1 MWGSNARRQGMM
13 HRRPSG
19 GSRRGLNR
27 TFGARGAES
36 GFLVKIGVKVAER
49 WFVMAGIVLLGG
61 IAAAGLIVA
70 IYAAWLF
77 HDLPDATELA
87 DYRPPTATRVYAGDG
102 TLIGEFSD
110 ERRIYVPYEQI
121 PTPVVQ
127 AFLAAEDRNFFQHG
141 GIDVSGLGRAMF
153 KNVFNAVSGRRL
165 EGGSTITQQ
174 VAKNVLLTSESSLN
188 RKLKE
193 AILSSRL
200 EGVLTKEQILELYLN
215 EIFLGYRSY
224 GVASAAYNYFGKN
237 LSQLTPDEAAFLA
250 ALPKGPNNYHPRRHP
265 GAAKGRRD
273 WVLGEMRQNN
283 FLTEAQYQEAVARP
297 LTTNAAPQ
305 RAAYRDADFFVEEAR
320 RRAIALFGKDDV
332 NGGGYYM
339 RTTLDPTLQSAAR
352 NALMRGL
359 ENYDRR
365 HGWRGPWGTTD
376 FAPGWQQAALRRTI
390 PAERRSWQ
398 AAAVESVAGNTVRVR
413 TARDDRTGNLI
424 ASDAAW
430 ANANRQLRRGD
441 LIFVEPQN
449 GSFALKQVPAVNGA
463 LVAIEPQSGRV
474 LAMVGGYSY
483 ALSSFNRAT
492 QARRQPGSAFKPIV
506 YAAALE
512 GDFTPASIVLDAP
525 ISFAGGPNGSR
536 WTPEN
541 YSRQYYGPQTLR
553 RGLELSRNVMTVR
566 LAQQVGMTNVVDLGR
581 RMGVSD
587 RLQPNLSVSLGAGET
602 TPYDLTAAYAAF
614 VNGGR
619 RIEPYLIEMVQDRN
633 GETIYRAD
641 RRQCRDCGR
650 GFSGQESP
658 RLQDRGTQVIDPITA
673 YQISS
678 MLEGVVQRGTAA
690 SARGLGRWVGGKTGT
705 TNEYRSAWFVGFTTD
720 IVVGVFIGFDDNR
733 SLGGGEAGAS
743 TAVPVFTEFMTAALK
758 ERPARPFVRPKNAIF
773 RTVNG
778 IEEAFRPGTERRVQ
792 ETPAEEIPEGP
803 QRYVDVLRREAEE
816 KTGTPAAPP
825 VAAPP
830 PPAPKKEPAED
841 LSGLY

>member
-1 MWGSNARRQGMM
+1 M
-13 HRRPSG
+13 
-19 GSRRGLNR
+19 
-27 TFGARGAES
+27 
-36 GFLVKIGVKVAER
+36 KVAER
-49 WFVMAGIVLLGG
+49 WFVMAGIGLLGA
-61 IAAAGLIVA
+61 IALAGLVVA
-70 IYAAWLF
+70 VYAAWLF
-77 HDLPDATELA
+77 HDLPDASELA

-121 PTPVVQ
+121 PEPVIH
-127 AFLAAEDRNFFQHG
+127 AFMAAEDKNFFQHG

-153 KNVFNAVSGRRL
+153 KNVFNVLTGRRL

-174 VAKNVLLTSESSLN
+174 VAKNVLLTNESSIS

-200 EGVLTKEQILELYLN
+200 EATLSKEQLLELYLN

-224 GVASAAYNYFGKN
+224 GVASAAYNYFGKS
-237 LSQLTPDEAAFLA
+237 LGQLTPDEAAFLA
-250 ALPKGPNNYHPRRHP
+250 ALPKGPNNYHPKRHP

-273 WVLGEMRQNN
+273 WVLGEMAQSGWLSQADLQVARERPLMTQDAPKR
-283 FLTEAQYQEAVARP
+283 AQYA
-297 LTTNAAPQ
+297 
-305 RAAYRDADFFVEEAR
+305 DADFFVEEAR
-320 RRAIALFGKDDV
+320 RQARANPAIGDQLNA
-332 NGGGYYM
+332 GGFYM
-339 RTTLDPTLQSAAR
+339 RTTLDPTLQTAAR
-352 NALMRGL
+352 DALMTGL

-365 HGWRGPWGTTD
+365 HGWRGAWGTTD
-376 FAPGWQQAALRRTI
+376 FADGWQADALKKTA
-390 PAERRSWQ
+390 PPERRAWQ
-398 AAAVESVAGNTVRVR
+398 AAAVTAVSGNSVQIV
-413 TARDDRTGNLI
+413 TARDDRTGSLVT
-424 ASDAAW
+424 SDAAW
-430 ANANRQLRRGD
+430 ANARKPLKRGD
-441 LIFVEPQN
+441 LIFVEPKA
-449 GSFALKQVPAVNGA
+449 GAFALKQVPAVNGA

-492 QARRQPGSAFKPIV
+492 QAQRQPGSAFKPFV

-525 ISFAGGPNGSR
+525 ISFAGGANGGR

-566 LAQQVGMTNVVDLGR
+566 LASTVGMPAIIDLAKK
-581 RMGVSD
+581 MGVSD
-587 RLQPNLSVSLGAGET
+587 TLQPNLSVSLGAGET
-602 TPYDLTAAYAAF
+602 TPYRLTAAYSAF

-619 RIEPYLIEMVQDRN
+619 RVDPYLIEMVQDRN

-641 RRQCRDCGR
+641 PRACRECGR
-650 GFSGQESP
+650 AFSGQESP
-658 RLQDRGTQVIDPITA
+658 RLQPRGTQVIDPITA
-673 YQISS
+673 YQMSS

-743 TAVPVFTEFMTAALK
+743 AAVPVFTQFMQTALK
-758 ERPARPFVRPKNAIF
+758 ERPARPFVRPRNAVF
-773 RTVNG
+773 RTVRG
-778 IEEAFRPGTERRVQ
+778 IEEAFRPGTERQR
-792 ETPAEEIPEGP
+792 EEELAPAPTLNVGP
-803 QRYVDVLRREAEE
+803 QNYNDVIRQEMEAA
-816 KTGTPAAPP
+816 KPGLNTAPAQPQ
-825 VAAPP
+825 APP
-830 PPAPKKEPAED
+830 PSRPPAED